1 MLASKFIDRFQLLSI
16 CLIFSTNTPVFA
28 QPKPLEIPN
37 NNSQLIAQL
46 ATNQWRR
53 INLDSN
59 SSVMMP
65 GYSLTTEDGIQ
76 GVHNGVEYYA
86 YSETLGAEA
95 IKQCTIYNCEMILG
109 LILSETI
116 EEHNLTLEDSK
127 PIQVNSQQYPANG
140 IEFIAKDNT
149 NNSRF
154 KGRIYLIGDRL

>member
-1 MLASKFIDRFQLLSI
+1 
-16 CLIFSTNTPVFA
+16 
-28 QPKPLEIPN
+28 
-37 NNSQLIAQL
+37 
-46 ATNQWRR
+46 
-53 INLDSN
+53 
-59 SSVMMP
+59 MMP
-65 GYSLTTEDGIQ
+65 GYFLTTADGIQ

-86 YSETLGAEA
+86 YSETLGTEA

-154 KGRIYLIGDRL
+154 KGRIYLIGDRLYLLGAGTNANYFDNETAIFLDSLSLI